1 MSNKQQKAVEWLINE
16 MQKTYVF
23 NQDDFNMF
31 KQAKELEKQ
40 QIIDAWVD
48 GINSLS
54 EIDEKKLAEQF
65 YNETYEQ

>member
-1 MSNKQQKAVEWLINE
+1 MSNKQQTAVDWLINE

-48 GINSLS
+48 CINSLI
-54 EIDEKKLAEQF
+54 EIDEKKLA
-65 YNETYEQ
+65 